1 MNKIS
6 VITATYNA
14 IEHIPRLIESLRAQ
28 TDQDYEW
35 VVADGKSEDGTV
47 QLLNSINDL
56 NITISSEKDFGI
68 YDALNRGVIASKG
81 DFYLVIGADDY
92 LFPDAIENFKKE
104 ISNSV
109 DVVTSS
115 VATVNGV
122 KKFKQSW
129 AWLYGM
135 QGIISGH
142 AVSTIFR
149 KNLHDKVGLYSNQF
163 PIAADQLF
171 VKKIYIYGAKVKVAD
186 FTAGYFNHQ
195 GLSGSNIAG
204 SLSETFRVQLIT
216 EKFNFIQVLIFI
228 LRIIKNYRLL
238 KDKL

>member
-35 VVADGKSEDGTV
+35 VVADGKSEDGTI

-56 NITISSEKDFGI
+56 NITISSKKDFGI

-115 VATVNGV
+115 VATVSGV
-122 KKFKQSW
+122 KGFKQSR

-135 QGIISGH
+135 RGLVSSH

-149 KNLHDKVGLYSNQF
+149 KNLHEKNGYYSNQF

-171 VKKIYIYGAKVKVAD
+171 VKKIYLNGARFKVAN
-186 FTAGYFNHQ
+186 FTSGYFNDQ
-195 GLSGSNIAG
+195 GLSGSDVTG
-204 SLSETFRVQLIT
+204 SLVESFRVQLMT
-216 EKFNFIQVLIFI
+216 EKNKFIQVVVFI
-228 LRIIKNYRLL
+228 LRIIKNYKRL
-238 KDKL
+238 